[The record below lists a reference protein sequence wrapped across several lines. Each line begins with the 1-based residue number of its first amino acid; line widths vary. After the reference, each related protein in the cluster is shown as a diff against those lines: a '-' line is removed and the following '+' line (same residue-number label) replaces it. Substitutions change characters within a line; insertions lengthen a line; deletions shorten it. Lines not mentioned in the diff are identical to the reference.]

1 MSGGCSLGHPTTLIE
16 LGGALPLSRSILRRA
31 IFMRKRLIGIGVLAL
46 VFCGAAA
53 DGFAQDVTLKYHWT
67 AGDEWRT
74 RMTQQTSTTILTGQ
88 PAGAGGGSLESTMT
102 QVFHT
107 LVEQVAAD
115 GNATL
120 QHVIESVR
128 VEMRL
133 PSGTIQFDSD
143 TPGADA
149 STNRMTQA
157 MSAAYRAM
165 IGQPVRMVVSPIG
178 AVQKVEGFSRLLE
191 RVLNAQPM
199 DRVAPDMLD
208 GFRNVFQD
216 DATRDM
222 LGWGVALFPDRPL
235 HPGDTWQD
243 RRTAT
248 MPIVGT
254 STARQEWTL
263 RDVARS
269 DGGSTAHLA
278 AAFTMEPDPSA
289 PPPALGPMPMPLH
302 LGASSGESDVLFDL
316 SRGRV
321 QRATTT
327 MVMPATV
334 SFPAS
339 ADTKTVELRITS
351 TVTLEVIEP
360 AAR

>member
-1 MSGGCSLGHPTTLIE
+1 MCGSVRP
-16 LGGALPLSRSILRRA
+16 LPRSVLRSV
-31 IFMRKRLIGIGVLAL
+31 VLAL
-46 VFCGAAA
+46 AFCGAAA
-53 DGFAQDVTLKYHWT
+53 DGFAQDVTLQYHWT
-67 AGDEWRT
+67 AGDESRT
-74 RMTQQTSTTILTGQ
+74 RMTQQTSTTIPAGQ
-88 PAGAGGGSLESTMT
+88 LAGAGGGSIESTMT
-102 QVFHT
+102 QVFRT
-107 LVEQVAAD
+107 LVEAVAAD
-115 GNATL
+115 GSATL
-120 QHVIESVR
+120 QQVIESVR

-133 PSGTIQFDSD
+133 PSGTIQFDSE

-149 STNRMTQA
+149 STHPMTQA

-165 IGQPVRMVVSPIG
+165 IGQPVRMVVSPAG

-199 DRVAPDMLD
+199 DRVAPEMLD
-208 GFRNVFQD
+208 GFRNVFHD

-222 LGWGVALFPDRPL
+222 LGWGVAPFPDRPL

-248 MPIVGT
+248 IPIVGT

-269 DGGSTAHLA
+269 DDGATARLTA
-278 AAFTMEPDPSA
+278 TMTIEPDPSA
-289 PPPALGPMPMPLH
+289 PPPTLGPMPMPLRV
-302 LGASSGESDVLFDL
+302 GASSGEGDVLFDL

-327 MVMPATV
+327 LLMPATM
-334 SFPAS
+334 SLRAG

-351 TVTLEVIEP
+351 KVTLEVIEP

>member
-1 MSGGCSLGHPTTLIE
+1 
-16 LGGALPLSRSILRRA
+16 
-31 IFMRKRLIGIGVLAL
+31 MRKRLIGIGVLAL

-53 DGFAQDVTLKYHWT
+53 DGFAQDVTLKYPWT

-88 PAGAGGGSLESTMT
+88 PAGAGGGSPESTMT

-107 LVEQVAAD
+107 LVEEVAAD
-115 GNATL
+115 GNAML
-120 QHVIESVR
+120 
-128 VEMRL
+128 
-133 PSGTIQFDSD
+133 
-143 TPGADA
+143 
-149 STNRMTQA
+149 
-157 MSAAYRAM
+157 
-165 IGQPVRMVVSPIG
+165 
-178 AVQKVEGFSRLLE
+178 
-191 RVLNAQPM
+191 
-199 DRVAPDMLD
+199 DRVAPEMLD

-222 LGWGVALFPDRPL
+222 LAWGVAPFPDRPL
-235 HPGDTWQD
+235 HRGDTWQD

-254 STARQEWTL
+254 STVRQEWTL

-269 DGGSTAHLA
+269 DGGSTARLG
-278 AAFTMEPDPSA
+278 AAFTIEPDPSA
-289 PPPALGPMPMPLH
+289 PPPTLGPMPMPLH

-327 MVMPATV
+327 MVMPATI
-334 SFPAS
+334 SFPAG

-351 TVTLEVIEP
+351 KVTLEVIEP